1 MFHVYIDQSKHC
13 QGIIQA
19 ISRSTEK
26 KGKVNEEH
34 RHIFTRTNQ
43 GAGDFICI
51 DLVIY
56 LG

>member
-1 MFHVYIDQSKHC
+1 MFLVYIDQSKHC
-13 QGIIQA
+13 HGIIRA

-34 RHIFTRTNQ
+34 RHVFTRTNQ